1 MIFSNTHAYSWHSKM
16 ELCCIFLHSK
26 HWLILYNSVILLEW
40 LRVCF
45 LGKKN
50 GHQMIFILLD
60 AFQWECGRLNIKNCV
75 SWNWSFTYRFPL
87 KTHENICRSLQ
98 SSWWLRTDSNDTS
111 QKIINKWKRMQCF
124 IWLKEKEMVS
134 KVNRYR
140 GH

>member
-1 MIFSNTHAYSWHSKM
+1 MPIHDILKLNCAAS
-16 ELCCIFLHSK
+16 LHSK

-45 LGKKN
+45 LGKKMVTKWSLYFWMP
-50 GHQMIFILLD
+50 H
-60 AFQWECGRLNIKNCV
+60 WECGRLNIKNCV

-87 KTHENICRSLQ
+87 KTHENICRSPQ

-111 QKIINKWKRMQCF
+111 QKIINKWRRMQCF